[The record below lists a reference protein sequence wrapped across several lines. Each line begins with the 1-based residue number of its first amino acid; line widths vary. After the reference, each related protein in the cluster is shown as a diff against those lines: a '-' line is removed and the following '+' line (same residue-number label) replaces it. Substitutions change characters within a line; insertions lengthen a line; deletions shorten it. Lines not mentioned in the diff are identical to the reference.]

1 MTLDQLRIFVA
12 VAERQHLTR
21 AAGVLALTPSAV
33 SAAIRALEERYGTP
47 LFDRVGRRI
56 EVNAAGRVFLD
67 EARATLA
74 RAAGAERVLVELAG
88 LARGALAIQASQTI
102 ASYWLPPLLVRFRE
116 THPQIDVRLEVGN
129 TQSVADAVREGQAD
143 LGLVEGGIDD
153 AALLVEGIGQDRM
166 AIVVAPDHPWT
177 RKRRLGAVDL
187 QSARWIM
194 REPGSGTRSALEE
207 ILAGQGVDL
216 AALQVALTLPSN
228 EAVRAAVMS
237 GLHVA
242 GLSELVA
249 APYIAAGLLAKVRVN
264 LPPRDFFLL
273 RHRER
278 YRSRAAQAFEQLV
291 RVVPANP

>member
-12 VAERQHLTR
+12 VAERQHLTQ
-21 AAGVLALTPSAV
+21 AADVLALTPSAV

-56 EVNAAGRVFLD
+56 EVNAAGRVFLG

-74 RAAGAERVLVELAG
+74 RAASAERVLVELAG

-116 THPQIDVRLEVGN
+116 THPQIDVRLDVGN
-129 TQSVADAVREGQAD
+129 TQSVADAVREGRAD

-177 RKRRLGAVDL
+177 RKRRLGATDL

-207 ILAGQGVDL
+207 ILAGQGVEL

-237 GLHVA
+237 GQHVA

-249 APYIAAGLLAKVRVN
+249 APYIAAGLLAKARVN

-278 YRSRAAQAFEQLV
+278 YRSRAARAFEQLV

>member
-12 VAERQHLTR
+12 VAERQHLTQ
-21 AAGVLALTPSAV
+21 AADILALTPSAV
-33 SAAIRALEERYGTP
+33 SASIRALEERYGTL

-56 EVNAAGRVFLD
+56 EVNAAGRIFLD

-88 LARGALAIQASQTI
+88 LARGALALQASQTI
-102 ASYWLPPLLVRFRE
+102 ASYWLPPLLVRFRA
-116 THPQIDVRLEVGN
+116 THPQIDVRLDVGN

-143 LGLVEGGIDD
+143 LGLVEGGVDD
-153 AALLVEGIGQDRM
+153 AALVVDSVGQDRM
-166 AIVVAPDHPWT
+166 AIVVAPGHPWT
-177 RKRRLGAVDL
+177 RKRRLAAADL
-187 QSARWIM
+187 QAARWIM

-207 ILAGQGVDL
+207 MLVEQGADL
-216 AALQVALTLPSN
+216 DALQVVLTLPSN

-237 GLHVA
+237 GSDVA

-249 APYIAAGLLAKVRVN
+249 APYIAAGLLAKVGAD

-278 YRSRAAQAFEQLV
+278 YRSRASQAFEQLV
-291 RVVPANP
+291 RSAPAA